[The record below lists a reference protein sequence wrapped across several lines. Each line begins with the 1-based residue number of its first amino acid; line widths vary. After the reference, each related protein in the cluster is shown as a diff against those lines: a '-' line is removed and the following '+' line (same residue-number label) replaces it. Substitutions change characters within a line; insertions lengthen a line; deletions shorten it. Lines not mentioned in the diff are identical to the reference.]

1 MAAVSPLSVDKEEET
16 IELNENDIPGAKLT
30 KPAEQCTVSVL
41 KRWLS
46 CRGAKVTGKREDLV
60 ARVNDYIKNGMDKDI
75 VDPDGGVNIA
85 KKRKLLGV
93 AEVVDPEKHEY
104 GKKEKKHFA
113 RGQDD
118 GRAPHQRT
126 ITDSE
131 LKDFHDQVKKVE
143 LATGKKIGLSFIL
156 PHSLPESNS
165 QEPATQHHDNDVNIL
180 QKCKLVSP
188 DKVHPMSIGDISL
201 KAERVK
207 KRLFKAA
214 SERNEIEKETRDQ
227 HTSVLWYNIRQ
238 PRITASQCKRCLLR
252 EATSP
257 TKAIS
262 EVLMY
267 KPIIQTR
274 LMKEGIEMEPKI
286 IEQFSKETGNVVR
299 KCGFFLSETHPF
311 LGASPDGITERGRLV
326 EVKKVTSKEGESME
340 DTLCRLGIYKQ
351 MNNNIVLNKN
361 HKYFYQIQ
369 QQLFCSNY
377 KESHFIVSN
386 GVWLNHE
393 VVEFDN
399 TFWHSTLQK
408 LEKFF
413 LQNIFP
419 EVVYPRVL
427 HGQTR
432 WNKEIDFPP
441 IRL

>member
-1 MAAVSPLSVDKEEET
+1 
-16 IELNENDIPGAKLT
+16 
-30 KPAEQCTVSVL
+30 
-41 KRWLS
+41 
-46 CRGAKVTGKREDLV
+46 
-60 ARVNDYIKNGMDKDI
+60 
-75 VDPDGGVNIA
+75 
-85 KKRKLLGV
+85 
-93 AEVVDPEKHEY
+93 
-104 GKKEKKHFA
+104 
-113 RGQDD
+113 
-118 GRAPHQRT
+118 
-126 ITDSE
+126 
-131 LKDFHDQVKKVE
+131 
-143 LATGKKIGLSFIL
+143 
-156 PHSLPESNS
+156 
-165 QEPATQHHDNDVNIL
+165 
-180 QKCKLVSP
+180 
-188 DKVHPMSIGDISL
+188 MSIGDISL